1 MDLETDDRFVFQA
14 ALRLGGAARGG
25 RVERRDSCADPAA
38 LPADYSI
45 RLCARVRAGRAGPA
59 FGAPSA
65 AEAGLASVRVAILG
79 AGNLGTTLGIVL
91 TGGVPGIRAGRS
103 REVVLWTIEPDVAG
117 EMRDRH
123 VNTKY
128 LPGVPLP
135 RALGVSGDLGEAIA
149 GAAVVIVTVP
159 SKVVR
164 EVARRLGQALG
175 ATRGALPD
183 GPAGEAAPFIVSASK
198 GLEAGTYLRMT
209 EVIASELGASLAG
222 RVLAMSGP
230 SIAHELSRGTP
241 TAVALA
247 GSDPRL
253 ARAARRELQTP
264 ILRFQISRDVTGVE
278 LAGVLKNAYA
288 LAFGLCDGLGL
299 GLNTKAALLSRALP
313 ELARL
318 GVALGGRRATFYG
331 LAGLGDLVGTGL
343 SDHSRN
349 RRMGEEL
356 ARRRPADEA
365 LASIPG
371 VVEGIGSVHLAR
383 ELAARHRLRLPLLE
397 GIAAAVEGSSDPL
410 KMIVRLIG

>member
-1 MDLETDDRFVFQA
+1 M
-14 ALRLGGAARGG
+14 
-25 RVERRDSCADPAA
+25 
-38 LPADYSI
+38 
-45 RLCARVRAGRAGPA
+45 
-59 FGAPSA
+59 
-65 AEAGLASVRVAILG
+65 ASLKVAILG

-91 TGGVPGIRAGRS
+91 TGGVPGIRAGKS
-103 REVVLWTIEPDVAG
+103 RDVVLWTIEPDVAR
-117 EMRDRH
+117 EIREQH
-123 VNTKY
+123 LNTKY

-135 RALGVSGDLGEAIA
+135 RGLGVTGDLPEAVA
-149 GAAVVIVTVP
+149 GAAIILVTVP

-164 EVARRLGQALG
+164 EVARPLAQGLGTG
-175 ATRGALPD
+175 G
-183 GPAGEAAPFIVSASK
+183 AAPFIVSASK
-198 GLEAGTYLRMT
+198 GLETGSYLRMT
-209 EVIASELGASLAG
+209 EVIASELPPSFGE

-247 GSDPRL
+247 CRDPRL
-253 ARAARRELQTP
+253 ARAVRRDVQTP
-264 ILRFQISRDVTGVE
+264 VLRFQISRDVTGVE

-299 GLNTKAALLSRALP
+299 GLNTKAALLTRALP

-318 GVALGGRRATFYG
+318 GVALGGRRATFLG

-343 SDHSRN
+343 SEHSRN

-356 ARRRPADEA
+356 AHRRPADEA

-371 VVEGIGSVHLAR
+371 VVEGIGSVRLAR

-397 GIAAAVEGSSDPL
+397 GIAAAVEHTVDPL
-410 KMIVRLIG
+410 KMIGRMIG

>member
-1 MDLETDDRFVFQA
+1 MK
-14 ALRLGGAARGG
+14 
-25 RVERRDSCADPAA
+25 
-38 LPADYSI
+38 
-45 RLCARVRAGRAGPA
+45 
-59 FGAPSA
+59 
-65 AEAGLASVRVAILG
+65 VAILG

-91 TGGVPGIRAGRS
+91 NGGVPGIRAGRS
-103 REVVLWTIEPDVAG
+103 RDVVLWTIELDVALDIR
-117 EMRDRH
+117 ENH
-123 VNTKY
+123 LNSKY

-135 RALGVSGDLGEAIA
+135 QALAVTGDLSEAIA
-149 GAAVVIVTVP
+149 GAAVILVTVP

-164 EVARRLGQALG
+164 EVARLLGQVLRASS
-175 ATRGALPD
+175 
-183 GPAGEAAPFIVSASK
+183 PAAAPGGGEAAPFIVSGSK

-209 EVIASELGASLAG
+209 EVLAAELPPSLAS

-241 TAVALA
+241 TAVVLA
-247 GSDPRL
+247 GRDPRPAREVRRLL
-253 ARAARRELQTP
+253 ATP
-264 ILRFQISRDVTGVE
+264 ILRFQVSRDVPGVE

-299 GLNTKAALLSRALP
+299 GLNTKAALLTRALP

-318 GVALGGRRATFYG
+318 GAALGGKRATFFG

-365 LASIPG
+365 MSSIPG
-371 VVEGIGSVHLAR
+371 VVEGIGSVRLAR
-383 ELAARHRLRLPLLE
+383 DLAARHHLRLPLLD
-397 GIAAAVEGSSDPL
+397 GIAAAVERTADPL
-410 KMIVRLIG
+410 QMIVRMIG

>member
-1 MDLETDDRFVFQA
+1 
-14 ALRLGGAARGG
+14 
-25 RVERRDSCADPAA
+25 
-38 LPADYSI
+38 
-45 RLCARVRAGRAGPA
+45 
-59 FGAPSA
+59 
-65 AEAGLASVRVAILG
+65 VRVAILG

-135 RALGVSGDLGEAIA
+135 RALGVSGDLSEAIA

-175 ATRGALPD
+175 AARGAVGD
-183 GPAGEAAPFIVSASK
+183 GPVGGAAPFIVSASK
-198 GLEAGTYLRMT
+198 GLEAGSYLRMT
-209 EVIASELGASLAG
+209 EVIASELGAPLAG

-247 GSDPRL
+247 GNDPRL

-264 ILRFQISRDVTGVE
+264 ILRFQVSRDVTGVE

-299 GLNTKAALLSRALP
+299 GLNTKAALLARALP

-318 GVALGGRRATFYG
+318 GTALGGRRATFYG

-365 LASIPG
+365 MASIPG
-371 VVEGIGSVHLAR
+371 VVEGIGSVRLAR
-383 ELAARHRLRLPLLE
+383 ELAARHHLRLPLLE
-397 GIAAAVEGSSDPL
+397 GIAAAVEGTSDPL
-410 KMIVRLIG
+410 KMISRLIG